1 MTAVQGGPRR
11 LARDLVEFPEWD
23 CPGIAV
29 HPGIALRSRKRL
41 EWQDQ
46 PRGPYRVVDHTCCC
60 QAVVYELIC
69 VGGIYQV
76 HKVIQSV
83 TSHVLTS
90 QVANSVKLSSC
101 TRPPWLALMMS

>member
-76 HKVIQSV
+76 HKVIQSDAPEH
-83 TSHVLTS
+83 TYTGGWRGYE
-90 QVANSVKLSSC
+90 A
-101 TRPPWLALMMS
+101 RYWWMRILMGSAR

>member
-1 MTAVQGGPRR
+1 MTAVQGGARR
-11 LARDLVEFPEWD
+11 LARDLVEAPGWD

-46 PRGPYRVVDHTCCC
+46 PRGSYRVVDHTCCC

-76 HKVIQSV
+76 HKVIQSDPPKHAY
-83 TSHVLTS
+83 TGGWSGDEARYWWMRILTGS
-90 QVANSVKLSSC
+90 A
-101 TRPPWLALMMS
+101 R